1 MSPSIC
7 LGTAQFGMDYG
18 VTNTKG
24 QTNINEVKRILQI
37 CEVNN
42 IKFLDTAQAYGD
54 SEEVI
59 GLSIPSKN
67 KFQIISKLSTNN
79 LLEWNNKTINNWEK
93 YFQISLKKL
102 KVNKID
108 SFLIHNTKGLDHKKK
123 EILFNWLYS
132 LMERKL
138 IRRIGISI
146 YSAEE
151 LKGFPLDYFQIIQ
164 LPLSIYDQR
173 MLNNGTIN
181 DLINRGINIHVR
193 SIFLQGLI
201 LESPKLWPKFI
212 SSEFKSHHTQI
223 LNYCFEN
230 KLSILDFSLGFIKRI
245 EKIESAVI
253 GINNSSHL
261 EKIILSWSKTIQEN
275 IFRDIDT
282 SWGIEKDLDPRI
294 WKT

>member
-24 QTNINEVKRILQI
+24 KTNINEVKRILQI

-42 IKFLDTAQAYGD
+42 IKFLDTAQAYGN

-181 DLINRGINIHVR
+181 NLINRGINIHVR

-201 LESPKLWPKFI
+201 LQSPKLWPKFI
-212 SSEFKSHHTQI
+212 SSEFKSHHTKV